1 MYHSA
6 YADIMDAGSSVS
18 RRREREALDRAIT
31 LMQQAREQGP
41 RSPRGAEAIFYT
53 NRVWAFLV
61 EDLSLADND
70 LPDEVR
76 ANLISLGIY
85 VIRKLGA
92 VRGGDTEA
100 LDDIIDITQL
110 IRDGLQ

>member
-6 YADIMDAGSSVS
+6 YAEIMDAGNGAS

-31 LMQQAREQGP
+31 LMGEARQQGP
-41 RSPRGAEAIFYT
+41 RSVRGAEAIFYT

-61 EDLSLADND
+61 EDLSLSDND

-85 VIRKLGA
+85 VIRKLDA
-92 VRGGDTEA
+92 VRAGDAEA
-100 LDDIIDITQL
+100 LDDIIDITLL
-110 IRDGLQ
+110 IRDGLA